1 MNRGELAEIVLNHCG
16 GVDGLAGL
24 FFEAAD
30 TERRLPKAFDL
41 RVRAAWPEVASD
53 PGMAYGYGEAEVR
66 LGAASAIAIRNYD
79 WALQITMRLD
89 EDDSKI
95 VWAAAHSAVKRQR
108 GPSWSRIGRVIGLHP
123 QTVKRRFERA
133 ILGLWYNLQ
142 NSVAKRA
149 KIG

>member
-1 MNRGELAEIVLNHCG
+1 MNEGELAEIVLNHCG

-66 LGAASAIAIRNYD
+66 LGAATARSIRNYD
-79 WALQITMRLD
+79 WALQITMRLS

-142 NSVAKRA
+142 NSVAKRP
-149 KIG
+149 KMR